1 MNANLTTFLYEGKNE
16 YFIFTK
22 FLHKASR
29 YNIGF
34 LSLFDMACKNLQTND
49 LVLEFKP
56 HPKHRLFLR
65 AEVDGLRNY
74 SLNYSKISHYFDYIT
89 SNYIIKPSDTLTL
102 MAEVDHC
109 LTRSSTT
116 SMPRSSN
123 ILRA

>member
-1 MNANLTTFLYEGKNE
+1 MNANLTALLFEGKNE

-29 YNIGF
+29 YNLGF
-34 LSLFDMACKNLQTND
+34 LSIFDTACKNLQKND

-56 HPKHRLFLR
+56 HLKHHLFLR

-74 SLNYSKISHYFDYIT
+74 SLNYSKISHYFDFIA

-102 MAEVDHC
+102 MTEVGHY
-109 LTRSSTT
+109 LIRSSTT
-116 SMPRSSN
+116 SMPRS
-123 ILRA
+123 